1 MTLRT
6 TAFCLLVLLPVV
18 ALAATPPAAPVPAPA
33 PAPTA
38 PKAAAPKSP
47 QPTTWESYR
56 VLSERNIFT
65 RNRSRPSSGYRGPSR
80 EAPPPP
86 PVNTSD
92 TSLVLT
98 GIIRQGDDCVAFFED
113 IRTGKTTQLLAGAA
127 LGRGRLGLITQDTVH
142 YACDGQLRKITI
154 GNTLAGTAA
163 SFAKPASSTT
173 TTAPA
178 APSARA
184 PGAPPGPPGAVTATA
199 APGAA
204 PSGAPPSPPEAP
216 ATAAAGTTTTQP
228 PAAPPQAA
236 AAPSGGGNAASILE
250 ERMRQRRE
258 QELGK

>member
-1 MTLRT
+1 MSLRT
-6 TAFCLLVLLPVV
+6 AAFCLLVLLPV
-18 ALAATPPAAPVPAPA
+18 AAPAATKPAAPAPVAPA
-33 PAPTA
+33 
-38 PKAAAPKSP
+38 AAAPKSP

-56 VLSERNIFT
+56 VLSERNIFL
-65 RNRSRPSSGYRGPSR
+65 RNRSRPSSGRHGPGS
-80 EAPPPP
+80 EPPRP
-86 PVNTSD
+86 PVDTGD

-113 IRTGKTTQLLAGAA
+113 TRTGKTTQFLAGAA
-127 LGRGRLGLITQDTVH
+127 LGRGRLGLITEDTVH

-154 GNTLAGTAA
+154 GTTLAGTAA
-163 SFAKPASSTT
+163 SFSKPAT

-178 APSARA
+178 PAASPARA
-184 PGAPPGPPGAVTATA
+184 PGAPPGPPGAVTVTT

-204 PSGAPPSPPEAP
+204 PSGATPPPPEAP

-236 AAPSGGGNAASILE
+236 ASPPSGGTAASILE

-258 QELGK
+258 QELSK